1 MHHRWLAALFGLL
14 FILSTSCS
22 TQSMTSTPEH
32 AVIIHFTYGSTDL
45 RPLFALEEQ
54 LEQAIVAADVGEFD
68 GNEVAANGSDGYLY
82 MYGQDADRL
91 FEVVRPILESS
102 QFIVNQALSNGMG
115 HPRTESVSPLS
126 PLLPNNSFKP
136 KPLRGSA

>member
-102 QFIVNQALSNGMG
+102 QFMRGASVVKRYGPPEDG
-115 HPRTESVSPLS
+115 VRESTVTIAP
-126 PLLPNNSFKP
+126 
-136 KPLRGSA
+136 